1 MSEPASLFYLHGKVK
16 YIKYLER
23 VGVTLIVAFMI
34 LLVSAAIFLAL
45 GDELTANKLAEIAY
59 YMLVGGVVIQL
70 IVVVKEG
77 DKGEESK

>member
-1 MSEPASLFYLHGKVK
+1 MSKLASLFYPRGKVK
-16 YIKYLER
+16 YVKYLER
-23 VGVTLIVAFMI
+23 AGVTLIVAFMI

-77 DKGEESK
+77 GKGEESK